1 MVVGESDAEGG
12 TLTSYVTDIAHKNW
26 VTSEV
31 GLFPIPW
38 DYSSSLYCSKAMR
51 TN

>member
-1 MVVGESDAEGG
+1 VVVGESDEESR
-12 TLTSYVTDIAHKNW
+12 TLTSYLIEIAQESKLQFRP
-26 VTSEV
+26 VSGPAPE
-31 GLFPIPW
+31 